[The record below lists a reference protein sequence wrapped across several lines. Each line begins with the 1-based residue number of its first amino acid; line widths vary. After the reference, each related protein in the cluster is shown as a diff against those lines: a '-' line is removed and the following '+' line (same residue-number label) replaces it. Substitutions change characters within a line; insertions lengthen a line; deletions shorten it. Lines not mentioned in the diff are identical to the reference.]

1 MNKKYYLPTVLFSSV
16 IRTTQ
21 QLIVFLITTIVFT
34 KYVSTA
40 GKRTKITFH
49 NNGRVE
55 PIQSKKVT
63 ASITTSK
70 NILKNWIE
78 SIY

>member
-1 MNKKYYLPTVLFSSV
+1 MNKKYYLPTVLFPSV
-16 IRTTQ
+16 ICTTQ
-21 QLIVFLITTIVFT
+21 QLIVFLITAIVFT
-34 KYVSTA
+34 KNVSTA